1 MIADLVVV
9 FYLFSLHSDMRTLA
23 LFFSIQLC
31 VSSLLFPA
39 TLNSDQVEVAGLVQ
53 FPTGQEPLR
62 IVFSLASYTRIRRV
76 DDSAGFRSQP
86 SRFSIRDQ
94 NNQFNFTDYSCLGRG
109 YTWPSPQLILGIG
122 PTSQFM
128 QQARSVAFIRH
139 PSNESNVS
147 VGIAVTDFAIHS
159 CIHDSAILVR
169 FDDDHC
175 FDITVRIRGGLSE
188 SAEEVFQ
195 TCYGSDS
202 IPEDLSEYEFFTVP
216 RSIADSMDS
225 RVRHWGAN
233 RDENEH
239 RFFSFTECDRSIL
252 SSLPDLELSFIRDSI
267 TAGRI
272 VLSPADYLLI
282 NDEEETCRFRFR
294 ITSNRRNRLT
304 IDLLRLPFI
313 NVQLDQH
320 GVTLCDPL

>member
-1 MIADLVVV
+1 VVVDLVVV
-9 FYLFSLHSDMRTLA
+9 FCLISHHSNMKILA
-23 LFFSIQLC
+23 LFLPIQHCL
-31 VSSLLFPA
+31 SSLLFPA
-39 TLNSDQVEVAGLVQ
+39 TLNSDQVEVAGLVE
-53 FPTGQEPLR
+53 FSTGQEPLR
-62 IVFSLASYTRIRRV
+62 IVFSLASYTRISLV
-76 DDSAGFRSQP
+76 DDSARLARSGPRP

-94 NNQFNFTDYSCLGRG
+94 NNQFNFTDYSSLGRG
-109 YTWPSPQLILGIG
+109 YTWPSPILFLGIG

-128 QQARSVAFIRH
+128 QQAGSVAFIRH

-175 FDITVRIRGGLSE
+175 FDITVRIQRGLSE

-202 IPEDLSEYEFFTVP
+202 IPEELSEYEFFTVP

-233 RDENEH
+233 REENEH

-252 SSLPDLELSFIRDSI
+252 SILPDLELSFISDSI

-282 NDEEETCRFRFR
+282 NDEEETCRLRFR
-294 ITSNRRNRLT
+294 LTSNRRNRLT
-304 IDLLRLPFI
+304 IDLLRFPFI

-320 GVTLCDPL
+320 